1 MKLPRRNFLHLAAG
15 AGGLLAVSRV
25 AWAQTY
31 PTRPVRI
38 LVGYSAG
45 SASDIL
51 ARLIAQWLSERL
63 GQQFVVESRPGAG
76 GNIAAEA
83 VVRSAPDGYTL
94 LLPASPDSINGTLYQ
109 NLNFNV
115 IRDIAPVA
123 GIVRVPNVMVVH
135 PSFPAKTVP
144 EFFAYA
150 KTNPGKITMA
160 SAGVGSTSHMSGELF
175 KMMAAVNMVHVPYRG
190 QASAL
195 TDLLG
200 GRVQVDFATMPP
212 SIEYIRAGKLRALA
226 VTSATRSEALP
237 DVPTIGDFLPGYE
250 VTTWF
255 GIGAPSKPPVEI
267 IMKLNNEINAALADP
282 KIRAQLADL
291 GSTALLTGSPADF
304 GRYIAY
310 DVEKWAKVVKFS
322 GAKAD

>member
-15 AGGLLAVSRV
+15 ATALPAVQCI
-25 AWAQTY
+25 AWAQAY

-38 LVGYSAG
+38 IVGYSAG
-45 SASDIL
+45 SASDIV

-63 GQQFVVESRPGAG
+63 GQQFVVENRTGAG

-94 LLPASPDSINGTLYQ
+94 LLPASPDAINVTLYQ
-109 NLNFNV
+109 KLNFNF

-123 GIVRVPNVMVVH
+123 GIFHVPNVMVVH

-144 EFFAYA
+144 EFIAYA
-150 KTNPGKITMA
+150 KANPGKITMA

-190 QASAL
+190 QPSAL

-200 GRVQVDFATMPP
+200 GQVQVDFATMPP
-212 SIEYIRAGKLRALA
+212 SIEYIKTGRLRALA

-250 VTTWF
+250 ASLLT
-255 GIGAPSKPPVEI
+255 GLGAPRNTPAEI
-267 IMKLNNEINAALADP
+267 IDRLNKETNSSLVDP
-282 KIRAQLADL
+282 RIKAQLADL
-291 GSTALLTGSPADF
+291 GNAVLPGSPADF
-304 GRYIAY
+304 ERLLAEET
-310 DVEKWAKVVKFS
+310 EKWGKVVIFS
-322 GAKAD
+322 GAKPG

>member
-1 MKLPRRNFLHLAAG
+1 MKLPRRRQFLHLAAG
-15 AGGLLAVSRV
+15 AAALPAVSRM

-31 PTRPVRI
+31 PSRPVRI

-45 SASDIL
+45 SASDIV

-63 GQQFVVESRPGAG
+63 GQQFVVENRPGAG

-83 VVRSAPDGYTL
+83 GVRSAPDGYTL
-94 LLPASPDSINGTLYQ
+94 LLPASPDAINATLYQ
-109 NLNFNV
+109 KLNFNF

-135 PSFPAKTVP
+135 PS
-144 EFFAYA
+144 Y
-150 KTNPGKITMA
+150 PGKITMA

-175 KMMAAVNMVHVPYRG
+175 KMMAGVNMVPVPYRG
-190 QASAL
+190 QPSAL

-200 GRVQVDFATMPP
+200 GQVQVDFATMPP

-226 VTSATRSEALP
+226 VTSAARSEAVP

-255 GIGAPSKPPVEI
+255 GIGATSKTPVEI
-267 IMKLNNEINAALADP
+267 IDKLNNEINAALADP

-291 GSTALLTGSPADF
+291 GSTALLTGSPPDL

>member
-1 MKLPRRNFLHLAAG
+1 MKLPHRRQFLHLAAC
-15 AGGLLAVSRV
+15 AVALPSVSRV
-25 AWAQTY
+25 AWAQAY

-38 LVGYSAG
+38 IVGYSAG
-45 SASDIL
+45 SASDIV

-63 GQQFVVESRPGAG
+63 GQQFVVENRTGAG

-94 LLPASPDSINGTLYQ
+94 LLPASPDAINVTLQ
-109 NLNFNV
+109 KLNFNF

-123 GIVRVPNVMVVH
+123 GIFHVPNVMVVH

-144 EFFAYA
+144 EFIAYA
-150 KTNPGKITMA
+150 KANPGKITMA

-175 KMMAAVNMVHVPYRG
+175 KMMGGVNMVHVPYRG
-190 QASAL
+190 QPAAL

-200 GRVQVDFATMPP
+200 GQVQVDFATMPP

-237 DVPTIGDFLPGYE
+237 DVPPIGDFLPGYE

-255 GIGAPSKPPVEI
+255 GIGAPSKTPVEI
-267 IMKLNNEINAALADP
+267 MDKLNNEINAALADP

-310 DVEKWAKVVKFS
+310 DVEKWATRRL
-322 GAKAD
+322 